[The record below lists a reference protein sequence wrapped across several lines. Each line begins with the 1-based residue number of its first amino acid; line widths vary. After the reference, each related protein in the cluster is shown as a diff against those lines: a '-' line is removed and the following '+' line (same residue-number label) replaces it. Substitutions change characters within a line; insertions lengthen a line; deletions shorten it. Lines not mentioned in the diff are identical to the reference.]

1 MRPVVLILVVAS
13 AFGAGFLAGGA
24 ADRERPPP
32 VQEKAARPAVAAGR
46 AHAPPD
52 VRPGTRNVGI
62 PRTIETGSATGA
74 GREPA
79 TGPPGLP
86 PPPHGLPAMDAGERH
101 RQAMEAERNADQIL
115 AELLAAGIPEA
126 DARAMAQ
133 SMRMAGP
140 PPPDLAEPEPGDD
153 RTQEQMAAEMAES
166 LLAAGA
172 SPDDVAIMIEGFLGR
187 LSERRGQGAEG
198 PEAPPHPPGAPPPP
212 P

>member
-1 MRPVVLILVVAS
+1 
-13 AFGAGFLAGGA
+13 
-24 ADRERPPP
+24 
-32 VQEKAARPAVAAGR
+32 
-46 AHAPPD
+46 
-52 VRPGTRNVGI
+52 
-62 PRTIETGSATGA
+62 
-74 GREPA
+74 
-79 TGPPGLP
+79 
-86 PPPHGLPAMDAGERH
+86 MDAGERH